1 VPNKSSADT
10 ESCGSCFSQEWH
22 IGEIVMYDSK
32 NGNVEIVMENEQL
45 IVLSGSEMEVALV
58 RVKQNVFC

>member
-1 VPNKSSADT
+1 
-10 ESCGSCFSQEWH
+10 
-22 IGEIVMYDSK
+22 MYDSK
-32 NGNVEIVMENEQL
+32 TRNVEIVMENEQL